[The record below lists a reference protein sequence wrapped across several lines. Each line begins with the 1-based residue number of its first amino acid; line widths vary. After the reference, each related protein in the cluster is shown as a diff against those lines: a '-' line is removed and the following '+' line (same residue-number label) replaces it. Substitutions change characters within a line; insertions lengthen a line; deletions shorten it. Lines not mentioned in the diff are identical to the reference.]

1 MLSNPPRRAR
11 PEPIINR
18 LAVLACQQP
27 KEPAPADGY
36 SKNWARQLMELAA
49 EVSGW
54 LGEAGL
60 GAGDLT
66 GEVMGEFFA
75 RRGPGC
81 SRCRTARSLGVA
93 AAEVVPGPS
102 LRCTATALR
111 SFLRFLPATGRIA
124 SSLVDAV
131 PALKTW
137 PCTVLPSAARP
148 AKPGDSWPVAIRR
161 AQGAAETPRSCSCCC
176 GSVCVPARS
185 LVSGCLRWVLGF
197 GGSGLVLVQVSSART
212 MAAAST
218 RAASLA

>member
-102 LRCTATALR
+102 LRCTSRRCAR
-111 SFLRFLPATGRIA
+111 CCVFCPLPAGSRRRWWTLSPR
-124 SSLVDAV
+124 S
-131 PALKTW
+131 
-137 PCTVLPSAARP
+137 RP
-148 AKPGDSWPVAIRR
+148 GR
-161 AQGAAETPRSCSCCC
+161 AQSCRRQRGRRSPATRGRLRYGEPKGPPRRRGRVRAAVARFACQRGRSCRVA
-176 GSVCVPARS
+176 SVGCS
-185 LVSGCLRWVLGF
+185 VSEGAVWSWFR
-197 GGSGLVLVQVSSART
+197 
-212 MAAAST
+212 
-218 RAASLA
+218 